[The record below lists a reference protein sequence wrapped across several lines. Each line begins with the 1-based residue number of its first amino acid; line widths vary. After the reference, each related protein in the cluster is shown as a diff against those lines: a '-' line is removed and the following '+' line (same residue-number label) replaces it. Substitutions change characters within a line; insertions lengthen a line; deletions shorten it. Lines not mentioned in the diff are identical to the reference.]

1 MVGLVKGSAEQQQ
14 KLDSRPQ
21 VIAAASKNIVS
32 LLKEKLRC
40 SETEL
45 QEELTNDSFTEPISV
60 ADWLKKYERTALLV
74 VCLKQVGFV
83 IRSEVRE
90 TSRTHSKTS
99 RTHLKT
105 SRTHTQKQTEC
116 TWKNGPLALYLD
128 EELTASG
135 LLM

>member
-1 MVGLVKGSAEQQQ
+1 MIRGMQ
-14 KLDSRPQ
+14 
-21 VIAAASKNIVS
+21 
-32 LLKEKLRC
+32 
-40 SETEL
+40 
-45 QEELTNDSFTEPISV
+45 
-60 ADWLKKYERTALLV
+60 TAQLE
-74 VCLKQVGFV
+74 
-83 IRSEVRE
+83 S
-90 TSRTHSKTS
+90 SRTHSKTS

>member
-32 LLKEKLRC
+32 LLKEKQRC

-83 IRSEVRE
+83 IRSEVR
-90 TSRTHSKTS
+90 
-99 RTHLKT
+99 
-105 SRTHTQKQTEC
+105 
-116 TWKNGPLALYLD
+116 D
-128 EELTASG
+128 
-135 LLM
+135 

>member
-83 IRSEVRE
+83 IRSEVRDWGCVIRE
-90 TSRTHSKTS
+90 IGSAIGIKQSTLKYKQNTHSTTNRMHMEKRPA
-99 RTHLKT
+99 RT
-105 SRTHTQKQTEC
+105 
-116 TWKNGPLALYLD
+116 
-128 EELTASG
+128 
-135 LLM
+135 LLG